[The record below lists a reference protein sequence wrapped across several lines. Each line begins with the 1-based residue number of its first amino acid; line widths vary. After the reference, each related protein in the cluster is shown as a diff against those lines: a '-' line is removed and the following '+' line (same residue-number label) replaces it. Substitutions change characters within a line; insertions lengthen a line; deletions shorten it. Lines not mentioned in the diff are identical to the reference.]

1 MNFDIDNIPDP
12 TPVHKIINNNSNSNM
27 ASPPPSY
34 NKYIEQQSMQNN
46 QETHNKQLI
55 QSITSEIMKN
65 LEHNKKIYKDD
76 DDDEYTMH
84 SHQSNNKKL
93 KKKYD
98 DEIDEKEPN
107 EKDMI
112 LNMMSN
118 KLNDTFDVETKYTKS
133 MLETFFV
140 DYFNYKEFLIL
151 LGVYFLLSQ
160 EMIKDTI
167 GSYFTSINEDEN
179 GRVQMKG
186 VIIYGI
192 ILSVLFIISRKFII

>member
-1 MNFDIDNIPDP
+1 MNFDIDNIPEP
-12 TPVHKIINNNSNSNM
+12 TPVQKIINNNSETNIPMSQ
-27 ASPPPSY
+27 PSY
-34 NKYIEQQSMQNN
+34 NKFIQHQTMQNN

-76 DDDEYTMH
+76 DDDEYTIH
-84 SHQSNNKKL
+84 SHQSNKNS
-93 KKKYD
+93 KKKYEED
-98 DEIDEKEPN
+98 EPN

-192 ILSVLFIISRKFII
+192 ILSVLFIVSRKFIV